1 MHEAFQ
7 EIIKIISIFYFIV
20 VKCYLKPKRQGARF
34 QVFGQRIKFARRHNR
49 AFYAK
54 RVFRL
59 GFQRLSKEENKNE
72 TLI

>member
-20 VKCYLKPKRQGARF
+20 VKCYPKPKRQGARF

-54 RVFRL
+54 RVFQAW
-59 GFQRLSKEENKNE
+59 FSE
-72 TLI
+72 TLKRGEQK